1 VSLKLKLVLTKKFI
15 SKLIEREIDDPSHVE
30 SAMNLLS
37 ELTRRNNTIQNFT
50 IQDISMITHSQV
62 NEDVWQLA
70 FELSNLSIPLFTV
83 YVIYYDE
90 SGEEEVIDEDE
101 ELVNIFSKHE
111 IINPFNGQ
119 EYLSYADY
127 KDHIEI
133 LFRAN
138 KELLENL
145 KSQF

>member
-1 VSLKLKLVLTKKFI
+1 MSLKLKLVLTKKFI

>member
-1 VSLKLKLVLTKKFI
+1 M
-15 SKLIEREIDDPSHVE
+15 IEREIDDPSHVE